1 MQWPIV
7 SPTDRTG
14 NIGVAEQRKRM
25 IFGVIAGVA
34 AIAWIVTGRATS
46 FSGALVLFFF
56 FWFSALG
63 ILQAKKKT

>member
-1 MQWPIV
+1 MV
-7 SPTDRTG
+7 SPIDYTG
-14 NIGVAEQRKRM
+14 NIGAAEQRKRL
-25 IFGVIAGVA
+25 IFGVLAGVA

-63 ILQAKKKT
+63 ILQAKRKT